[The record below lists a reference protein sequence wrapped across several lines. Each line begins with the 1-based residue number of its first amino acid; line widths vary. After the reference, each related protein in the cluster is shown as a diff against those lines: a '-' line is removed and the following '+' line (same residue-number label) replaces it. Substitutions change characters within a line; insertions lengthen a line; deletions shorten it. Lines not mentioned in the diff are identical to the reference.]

1 MRGQHVEFYDHAAA
15 EAGIVAGDVE
25 SGEEVA
31 EDARHGLQLVGRDG
45 VAVDRARGL
54 ARQPLVDARRA
65 EGMFTL
71 RRLKINNKE
80 NLYRMNWNLEIQ
92 FSSLFLPSR
101 DYKSVIITPSH
112 WQLSYM
118 LWMGFKP

>member
-1 MRGQHVEFYDHAAA
+1 MRGQHVEFYDNAAP

-71 RRLKINNKE
+71 RRLKNNNKE
-80 NLYRMNWNLEIQ
+80 NLSNERLNKRTTVRQEEGMFTLRRLQ
-92 FSSLFLPSR
+92 R
-101 DYKSVIITPSH
+101 KSKKISIKWTP
-112 WQLSYM
+112 Q
-118 LWMGFKP
+118 